1 MCRGSPAYASCRWSR
16 CRCRLFCPCPGGDAR
31 ACDVRCHESRTRP
44 SDRWIRCGSS
54 PYAVGPSPT
63 ESPCRSSACRWF
75 LPAQTNQ
82 TPTLLLEEG
91 DNLLQ
96 LRLLVQMTCSMSLYS
111 LRMENL
117 AAFRNRILQGTDP
130 THSYFF
136 GAIVIVGL

>member
-1 MCRGSPAYASCRWSR
+1 MSFFSVPLVPSC
-16 CRCRLFCPCPGGDAR
+16 
-31 ACDVRCHESRTRP
+31 
-44 SDRWIRCGSS
+44 SDK
-54 PYAVGPSPT
+54 P
-63 ESPCRSSACRWF
+63 
-75 LPAQTNQ
+75 